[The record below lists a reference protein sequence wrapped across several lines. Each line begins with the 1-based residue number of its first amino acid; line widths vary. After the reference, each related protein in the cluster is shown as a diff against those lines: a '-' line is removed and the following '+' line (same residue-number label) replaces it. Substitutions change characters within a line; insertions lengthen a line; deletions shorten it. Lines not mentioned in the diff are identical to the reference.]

1 MEYPFVIRLIG
12 IVEADSYDAAEILIN
27 EHLDQLGAVD
37 SGNNLSWSDCEYDI
51 EVGADIGECDF
62 CDYTYDVGSQL
73 DHCGS
78 CGTCWN
84 HCDHTTNIEEE

>member
-27 EHLDQLGAVD
+27 QHLDQLGAVD

-51 EVGADIGECDF
+51 EV
-62 CDYTYDVGSQL
+62 
-73 DHCGS
+73 
-78 CGTCWN
+78 N
-84 HCDHTTNIEEE
+84 K